1 MEQRVAIVTG
11 GLRGLGRSMAF
22 GLVREGHDV
31 LAIGHLDA
39 DLAAIEAETAA
50 AKPKGQV
57 LPLVADL
64 RRPADCDRVVAMA
77 LSRFGG
83 VHILVN
89 NAGLT
94 FTTIDPA
101 RFRRPEPQKFWQV
114 PDDIVRAVIETNYIA
129 ADQMARRVAPLWSS
143 RAGAASSM

>member
-1 MEQRVAIVTG
+1 L
-11 GLRGLGRSMAF
+11 GLAG
-22 GLVREGHDV
+22 EGHNVVAVGHIDGDV
-31 LAIGHLDA
+31 VE
-39 DLAAIEAETAA
+39 IEAAA
-50 AKPKGQV
+50 TNLAGQI

-64 RRPADCDRVVAMA
+64 RRPSECDRVVAMA
-77 LSRFGG
+77 QSRFGG

-101 RFRRPEPQKFWQV
+101 RFRRAEPQKFWQV

-129 ADQMARRVAPLWSS
+129 ADQMARRVAPRVVEQGW
-143 RAGAASSM
+143 